1 MNGVEGA
8 NGVPGV
14 SGGDVRLI
22 RILKLL
28 SDRLAITLS
37 TTVMGRKLAE
47 LYGLNCN
54 FHIIK
59 TSTASGIRANIARI
73 LASVLD
79 TPPGR
84 FDLAYSGG
92 EHLYDVL
99 PALRMKLF
107 KRTPWLALVHWV
119 EDYPWN
125 DKRGGTPALHR
136 YLYWINRVVAMGLIK
151 MFADQILAVSESTR
165 EKLVSKRGFAR
176 DRVSAVFCGLDL
188 PFALSV
194 RNSGEPKIYDATFM
208 KRLNLGKG
216 VRDLI
221 EIWALVVAQRP
232 RSRLQIIG
240 DGPPDVVAELG
251 LRIRKLG
258 LSDCIELVG
267 VVHDPIDKARRLA
280 QSKLFVLPS
289 HEENWAI
296 VIGEALAAGLPV
308 IAYDLAEIRHLWQE
322 RVDWI
327 PFADTKAFASR
338 ILQRLEAPAT
348 APLDDFLRSLDWTEI
363 GRNEYE
369 QMQCLIRS

>member
-14 SGGDVRLI
+14 SGGDVRII

-28 SDRLAITLS
+28 SDRLEITLS
-37 TTVMGRKLAE
+37 TTVMGRRLAE
-47 LYGLNCN
+47 LYGLTCN
-54 FHIIK
+54 FHIIR
-59 TSTASGIRANIARI
+59 TSTASGIKANIARI
-73 LASVLD
+73 LASVFHA
-79 TPPGR
+79 PSGQ

-99 PALRMKLF
+99 PALRMKLL

-119 EDYPWN
+119 EELPWN

-136 YLYWINRVVAMGLIK
+136 YLYWINRVVAMALIK
-151 MFADQILAVSESTR
+151 TFADQILAVSESTR
-165 EKLVSKRGFAR
+165 EKLVNRRGFAPE
-176 DRVSAVFCGLDL
+176 RVSAVFCGLDL

-221 EIWALVVAQRP
+221 DIWALVVAQRQG
-232 RSRLQIIG
+232 SRLQIIG
-240 DGPPDVVAELG
+240 DGPPEVVEELS
-251 LRIRKLG
+251 LRIRESG
-258 LSDCIELVG
+258 LHDCIELVG
-267 VVHDPIDKARRLA
+267 VVHDPIEKARRLA
-280 QSKLFVLPS
+280 QSRIFVLPS

-308 IAYDLAEIRHLWQE
+308 VAYDLPEIRHLWQE

-327 PFADTKAFASR
+327 PFADTRAFASR
-338 ILQRLEAPAT
+338 VLQRLEVPAT

-369 QMQCLIRS
+369 QMQGLIRS